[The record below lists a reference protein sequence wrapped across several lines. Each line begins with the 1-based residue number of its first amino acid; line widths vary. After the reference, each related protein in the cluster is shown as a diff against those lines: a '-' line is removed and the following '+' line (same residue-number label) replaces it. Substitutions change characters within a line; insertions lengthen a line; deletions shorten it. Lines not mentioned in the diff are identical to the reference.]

1 MFQNKVG
8 LVCEESNKF
17 CLFNK
22 FDLENKMITSVS
34 DKLSWS
40 SNTFFY
46 MVLLQLQSQIICL
59 LDFSNN

>member
-8 LVCEESNKF
+8 LVCAESSKF

-22 FDLENKMITSVS
+22 FDLENKMITSDS

-40 SNTFFY
+40 SN
-46 MVLLQLQSQIICL
+46 I
-59 LDFSNN
+59 FSTLY